1 MKKTAVV
8 GMIALLGSAAH
19 ADGYLGASVGRG
31 KVSVDCAAGETCSD
45 RVSVFK
51 LYAGTRI
58 HEGSR
63 IDIGVEAAYLRT
75 VNEIQRR
82 GTTLRQGLVGAPP
95 EFDPPEV
102 LEAWGTTPAVGSVP
116 FRQGLSLD
124 AIVIAPVFS
133 FKVTPKF
140 NMFVKPGIGLVTATL
155 KNRVENVVNRDVA
168 EFRYFQGG
176 SERSDSE
183 FQVQPYVSLGV
194 DFAVLPTLKIVGS
207 FDYLGYKS
215 KGENAAR
222 EIRKESGSL
231 KNLNVGAQYQF

>member
-58 HEGSR
+58 HEGAR

-75 VNEIQRR
+75 VNEVQRR
-82 GTTLRQGLVGAPP
+82 STTLRQGLVGTPP
-95 EFDPPEV
+95 EFEGDP
-102 LEAWGTTPAVGSVP
+102 WTTASSLGSVP
-116 FRQGLSLD
+116 FRQDFSID
-124 AIVIAPVFS
+124 AIVIAPVFT

-140 NMFVKPGIGLVTATL
+140 NMFVKPGVGLVTTTL
-155 KNRVENVVNRDVA
+155 KNRVENVVVA
-168 EFRYFQGG
+168 NPDSEDFRYSRGG

-183 FQVQPYVSLGV
+183 FQVQPYISLGV

>member
-58 HEGSR
+58 HEGAR

-75 VNEIQRR
+75 VNEVQRR
-82 GTTLRQGLVGAPP
+82 STTLRQGLVGTPP
-95 EFDPPEV
+95 EFEGDP
-102 LEAWGTTPAVGSVP
+102 WTTTPSLGSVP
-116 FRQGLSLD
+116 FRQDFSID
-124 AIVIAPVFS
+124 AIVIAPVFT

-140 NMFVKPGIGLVTATL
+140 NMFVKPGVGLVTTTL
-155 KNRVENVVNRDVA
+155 KNRVENVVVA
-168 EFRYFQGG
+168 NPDSEDFRYSRGG

-183 FQVQPYVSLGV
+183 FQVQPYISLGV